1 MEALDLTDGVYCQGT
16 IHERDQAETR
26 KAIETTAITL
36 GPANARDAGTET
48 AADLQYITEKDL
60 VAVLKPV
67 QARRL
72 VAAWAQNQSPVAVST
87 SSSPLIICSSPA
99 SIPQSPASSSN
110 TTSPARSPS
119 FQWNWLETFQIPWQK
134 LPEEL
139 VQQLERQKRPSPRLR
154 REMRQDINKGMS
166 IHELKEQWPLLFNDA
181 GMAAHYKELVG
192 KNLFQTFFDNVDKKE
207 IIQMVL
213 LLMAH
218 FQEEEELLFHFV
230 EDTCLAQEVQ
240 LDKLPMTPCI
250 IVCGSSCFAARTFM
264 LSVDSIV
271 VNDHVTSFTS
281 ALCLMFGS
289 FYCLTFTTLW
299 NCAQL
304 LSSFKGHIL
313 PNWSGRQIFCRMMFL
328 KKIRGNFVTNK
339 GK

>member
-1 MEALDLTDGVYCQGT
+1 MKNMFK
-16 IHERDQAETR
+16 ERSDS
-26 KAIETTAITL
+26 
-36 GPANARDAGTET
+36 TENV
-48 AADLQYITEKDL
+48 K
-60 VAVLKPV
+60 
-67 QARRL
+67 RL
-72 VAAWAQNQSPVAVST
+72 VQS
-87 SSSPLIICSSPA
+87 
-99 SIPQSPASSSN
+99 
-110 TTSPARSPS
+110 
-119 FQWNWLETFQIPWQK
+119 TFVTQ
-134 LPEEL
+134 
-139 VQQLERQKRPSPRLR
+139 
-154 REMRQDINKGMS
+154 RQDINKGMS

-192 KNLFQTFFDNVDKKE
+192 KNLFQTFFDNVDKKGKRLLNFLKKVDAPKCKPVLNRLIRFQSEKSNDEGCSEE

-289 FYCLTFTTLW
+289 FYCFNIHYPVELRSTLEFL
-299 NCAQL
+299 QR
-304 LSSFKGHIL
+304 SHITKL
-313 PNWSGRQIFCRMMFL
+313 EWTSNILQDDVPQED
-328 KKIRGNFVTNK
+328 RGNFVTNK
-339 GK
+339 TFCKSLDIDLANSTNCNASRKKSWLTIKVWRLRSCEHLADKSTWHFYL

>member
-1 MEALDLTDGVYCQGT
+1 MEASQRM
-16 IHERDQAETR
+16 IRS
-26 KAIETTAITL
+26 AITAVFPDL
-36 GPANARDAGTET
+36 SAEVLTSLEDTLKALGTET

-60 VAVLKPV
+60 
-67 QARRL
+67 
-72 VAAWAQNQSPVAVST
+72 
-87 SSSPLIICSSPA
+87 
-99 SIPQSPASSSN
+99 
-110 TTSPARSPS
+110 
-119 FQWNWLETFQIPWQK
+119 
-134 LPEEL
+134 
-139 VQQLERQKRPSPRLR
+139 
-154 REMRQDINKGMS
+154 RQDINKGMS

-192 KNLFQTFFDNVDKKE
+192 KNLFQTFFDNVDAPKCKPVLNRLIRFQSEKSNDEGCSEE

-289 FYCLTFTTLW
+289 FYCFNIHYPVELRSTLEFL
-299 NCAQL
+299 QR
-304 LSSFKGHIL
+304 SHITKL
-313 PNWSGRQIFCRMMFL
+313 EWTSNILQDDVPQEDPWKFCH
-328 KKIRGNFVTNK
+328 
-339 GK
+339 